1 MTKIS
6 FFLIA
11 VLVMTICSFICTI
24 ICTLYFN
31 VRNFIVIRTKIHK
44 KSHKLFF
51 FSDIK
56 HYLCRKISKMIY

>member
-11 VLVMTICSFICTI
+11 VLVMAICSFICTI

-31 VRNFIVIRTKIHK
+31 VRNFIVIRTKIH
-44 KSHKLFF
+44 
-51 FSDIK
+51 
-56 HYLCRKISKMIY
+56 

>member
-6 FFLIA
+6 FFLIV

-31 VRNFIVIRTKIHK
+31 VRNFIVIRTKIH
-44 KSHKLFF
+44 
-51 FSDIK
+51 
-56 HYLCRKISKMIY
+56 

>member
-31 VRNFIVIRTKIHK
+31 VRNFIVIRTKIH
-44 KSHKLFF
+44 
-51 FSDIK
+51 
-56 HYLCRKISKMIY
+56 

>member
-11 VLVMTICSFICTI
+11 VPVMTICSFICTI

-31 VRNFIVIRTKIHK
+31 VRNFIVIRTKIH
-44 KSHKLFF
+44 
-51 FSDIK
+51 
-56 HYLCRKISKMIY
+56 